1 MSEDRRRDMILRISP
16 HTPVSLDAELA
27 PFDPISARPG
37 KALFPGTPGR
47 EISAKLFAP
56 MTSICFG
63 VRVTAE
69 TTDIAGLAM
78 KIARMAY
85 ERDAEAIILS
95 HVERSGL
102 ERFGFRVERVA
113 GATEQERAE
122 CEQELTRFWNIVVV
136 I

>member
-1 MSEDRRRDMILRISP
+1 MSEDRRNEVILRISP
-16 HTPVSLDAELA
+16 HAPVSLDADLA
-27 PFDPISARPG
+27 PFDPISAEPG

-47 EISAKLFAP
+47 EISARLFAP

-78 KIARMAY
+78 KIGRMAY
-85 ERDAEAIILS
+85 ERDAVAIILS

-113 GATEQERAE
+113 GETDQERAE

>member
-1 MSEDRRRDMILRISP
+1 MSHDRRRDMILRISP
-16 HTPVSLDAELA
+16 HTPVSLDADLA
-27 PFDPISARPG
+27 PFDPINAKPG

-63 VRVTAE
+63 VRVTVE
-69 TTDIAGLAM
+69 TTDTAELAM

-113 GATEQERAE
+113 GESERERAE

>member
-1 MSEDRRRDMILRISP
+1 MSEDRRRDMILRITP
-16 HTPVSLDAELA
+16 HNPVSLDAELA
-27 PFDPISARPG
+27 SFDPISARPG
-37 KALFPGTPGR
+37 KALFPGTLGR
-47 EISAKLFAP
+47 EISGKLFAP

-69 TTDIAGLAM
+69 VTDIAGLAM

-85 ERDAEAIILS
+85 ERDAVAIILS

-113 GATEQERAE
+113 GESERERAE
-122 CEQELTRFWNIVVV
+122 CEQELTRFWNMVVV